1 MAPAS
6 ATTWLTPIATSRQK
20 DWQRSW
26 FRLPH
31 PGPDTKNR
39 RQGINDRL
47 HRGLKPLGLKWQHVF
62 HLLALVASP
71 VRNSVH
77 PKPESSSSAGKTDSF
92 ASCAGPAIGFR
103 LKCDSERVERNIR
116 GSSV

>member
-1 MAPAS
+1 MA
-6 ATTWLTPIATSRQK
+6 R
-20 DWQRSW
+20 
-26 FRLPH
+26 
-31 PGPDTKNR
+31 TKHDDEEDSEMTLNR
-39 RQGINDRL
+39 YPNPSGVKLHRF

-77 PKPESSSSAGKTDSF
+77 PKPESSNSAGKTDSY

-103 LKCDSERVERNIR
+103 LKCGSERVERNIR
-116 GSSV
+116 